1 MCSYNIL
8 LLANIVVWSC
18 YTPTSFGDWNPQIY
32 NAIKWTAPG
41 QGVRTIEYTTH
52 NGITR
57 VPMAYH
63 GGVDTNASGEI
74 TDKNIEKFTRW
85 VHTYLP
91 NDYCGPVVMDYE
103 QPWWKEILAKEISP
117 DRLYTIM
124 SVYAKGMQTAK
135 NIQPSAQWGYW
146 GLPALRNTSSR
157 WLEQGLSLEPL
168 INQCN
173 ALYPDVYNCTPGKDK
188 TELAQKHISKVLEQV
203 AGRIPVYVFASVRY
217 CGPDVDHS
225 EFVPDEIFLR
235 QVNAALR
242 ASWVDENGEQHRI
255 RGIILWDAYGFS
267 PEEEWEEL
275 DRKHKYYF
283 ELLLSLSEAWTKAMV
298 GKNVETG
305 PLDSSKCKFGLPE
318 PANSSGA
325 IYDEPIDGE
334 NGRKHPEGIQEESV
348 ENRRVPSGRIRGDRL
363 EE

>member
-1 MCSYNIL
+1 MWVFC
-8 LLANIVVWSC
+8 ARTTV
-18 YTPTSFGDWNPQIY
+18 GDWTPQIY
-32 NAIKWTAPG
+32 NAIKWTEPN
-41 QGVRTIEYTTH
+41 QGVQTIEFTTQ

-74 TDKNIEKFTRW
+74 TDHNIEKFTRW

-91 NDYCGPVVMDYE
+91 RDYCGPVVMDYE
-103 QPWWKEILAKEISP
+103 QPWWKELLAKDISP
-117 DRLYTIM
+117 ERLQMIL
-124 SVYAKGMQTAK
+124 SVYIEGMQVAK
-135 NIQPSAQWGYW
+135 NVQPSAQWGYW

-157 WLEQGLSLEPL
+157 WIEQGLSLEPL

-188 TELAQKHISKVLEQV
+188 TELAQKHISKVLEQA

-217 CGPDVDHS
+217 CGPEVDHS

-235 QVNAALR
+235 QVNAALK
-242 ASWVDENGEQHRI
+242 ATWVDENGAQHRV

-267 PEEEWEEL
+267 PEENWEEL

-283 ELLLSLSEAWTKAMV
+283 ELLHALSEAWGKSMV

-305 PLDSSKCKFGLPE
+305 PLVSSGCKFGLPE
-318 PANSSGA
+318 PANSDAA
-325 IYDEPIDGE
+325 IYDKPLGGQNNQIHSDRIREDSIDSH
-334 NGRKHPEGIQEESV
+334 RI
-348 ENRRVPSGRIRGDRL
+348 PSGRIREDGR
-363 EE
+363 E